1 MKTHLHPLLGW
12 LMICLVIFAVG
23 SAVAPH
29 AYAQEEDDV
38 EADAP
43 ASKKAGAA
51 KGEAAPADKPAEE
64 NFLWW
69 VAKTSGTIG
78 AVLLVLSIYFVATV
92 ARMFMELRPEVL
104 TPLDV
109 LEDCEKF
116 LQARDFTGLY
126 KRLKADNS
134 YFSTVVSAGI
144 AELPNGIPEA
154 RDAMERVGDVNTIN
168 MERKISMLAVLAGL
182 ALLYLGWQIVDKFI
196 HLLTLLLFAAL
207 RRARDVAITMAP
219 IVLTGLLAL
228 GSCVLIGQ
236 PLNFANIIALP
247 LLFGIGVA
255 FHIYFVMSWRSG
267 GAHLLSSSLA
277 RAIFFSALTTATGF
291 GSLWLSSHP
300 GTASMGKLLM
310 ISLVWTLVSALIF
323 QPALMGPPREVKA

>member
-1 MKTHLHPLLGW
+1 MKTQLHPLLGW

-23 SAVAPH
+23 STIAPQ
-29 AYAQEEDDV
+29 AYAQEADDGDA
-38 EADAP
+38 ADEP
-43 ASKKAGAA
+43 AADKAGAA
-51 KGEAAPADKPAEE
+51 KGGEAAPAAAVEEE

-134 YFSTVVSAGI
+134 FFSTVVSAGI

-168 MERKISMLAVLAGL
+168 MERKISMLAVLGTLGPMIGLLGTLKGMIASFSVIARSDTQLKASEVAGGISE
-182 ALLYLGWQIVDKFI
+182 ALL
-196 HLLTLLLFAAL
+196 LTFE
-207 RRARDVAITMAP
+207 
-219 IVLTGLLAL
+219 
-228 GSCVLIGQ
+228 
-236 PLNFANIIALP
+236 
-247 LLFGIGVA
+247 GVA
-255 FHIYFVMSWRSG
+255 LSTPAIYFFALFRNRI
-267 GAHLLSSSLA
+267 SS
-277 RAIFFSALTTATGF
+277 FSASVMLDADAF
-291 GSLWLSSHP
+291 MRRLYAAMKSKPAAAPSAP
-300 GTASMGKLLM
+300 G
-310 ISLVWTLVSALIF
+310 
-323 QPALMGPPREVKA
+323 PAAPVART

>member
-1 MKTHLHPLLGW
+1 MKTQLHPLLGW

-23 SAVAPH
+23 TAIAPQ
-29 AYAQEEDDV
+29 ACAQEEDAAED
-38 EADAP
+38 EAP
-43 ASKKAGAA
+43 AKNEKAGAA
-51 KGEAAPADKPAEE
+51 KGGGEAAPAAAAEEE

-134 YFSTVVSAGI
+134 FFSTVVSAGI

-168 MERKISMLAVLAGL
+168 MERKISMLAVLGTLGPMIGLLGTLKGMISSFSVIARSDTQLKASEVAGGISE
-182 ALLYLGWQIVDKFI
+182 ALL
-196 HLLTLLLFAAL
+196 LTFEGVALSVPAIYFFALFRNRISSFAATVML
-207 RRARDVAITMAP
+207 DSDAFMRRLYAAMKAKPAAPSAPAAAAPVART
-219 IVLTGLLAL
+219 
-228 GSCVLIGQ
+228 
-236 PLNFANIIALP
+236 
-247 LLFGIGVA
+247 
-255 FHIYFVMSWRSG
+255 
-267 GAHLLSSSLA
+267 
-277 RAIFFSALTTATGF
+277 
-291 GSLWLSSHP
+291 
-300 GTASMGKLLM
+300 
-310 ISLVWTLVSALIF
+310 
-323 QPALMGPPREVKA
+323 

>member
-1 MKTHLHPLLGW
+1 MKTQLHPLLGW

-23 SAVAPH
+23 SAIAPQ
-29 AYAQEEDDV
+29 AYAQEDAE
-38 EADAP
+38 EADAEAP
-43 ASKKAGAA
+43 AKNEKAGGA
-51 KGEAAPADKPAEE
+51 KAGDAAPAADAGEE

-134 YFSTVVSAGI
+134 FFSTVVSAGI

-168 MERKISMLAVLAGL
+168 MERKISMLAVLGTLGPMIGLLGTLKGMISSFSVIARSDTQLKASEVAGGISE
-182 ALLYLGWQIVDKFI
+182 ALL
-196 HLLTLLLFAAL
+196 LTFE
-207 RRARDVAITMAP
+207 
-219 IVLTGLLAL
+219 
-228 GSCVLIGQ
+228 
-236 PLNFANIIALP
+236 
-247 LLFGIGVA
+247 GVA
-255 FHIYFVMSWRSG
+255 LSVPAIYFFALFRNRISSYAASVMLDSDAFMRRLYAAMKSKPTPPS
-267 GAHLLSSSLA
+267 APAAAVPVA
-277 RAIFFSALTTATGF
+277 RT
-291 GSLWLSSHP
+291 
-300 GTASMGKLLM
+300 
-310 ISLVWTLVSALIF
+310 
-323 QPALMGPPREVKA
+323 